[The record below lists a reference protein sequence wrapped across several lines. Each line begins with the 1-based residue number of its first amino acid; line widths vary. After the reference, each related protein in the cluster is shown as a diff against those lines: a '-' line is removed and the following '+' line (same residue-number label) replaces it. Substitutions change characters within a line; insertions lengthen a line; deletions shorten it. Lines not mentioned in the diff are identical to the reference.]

1 MGYDGENLYLG
12 IDEPEPVIV
21 GKCAYCREDI
31 YEGTECF
38 CCNGVLVHTEC
49 FGDYVQDEYS
59 ESELAGALGFEQKTA
74 QGGNMKVYKGT
85 DRQMKCRGM
94 QYTLGETAV
103 FDGEP
108 HLCRAGLHA
117 CEQPIDVLNHYT
129 PNESRYFEAEAEE
142 VSAERESSDSK
153 IVAKKMTLKAEIG
166 VPGLVKAQIEYVK
179 NQIGFE
185 DAIKRANAEKEN
197 HATGDQGAASA
208 TGNRGA
214 ASATGNRGA
223 ASATGYRGA
232 ASATGDQG
240 AASATSNLGAASA
253 TGNQGAASAT
263 GYRGAASATGN
274 RGAASAT
281 GYQGAASATG
291 DQGAASATGYQGA
304 ASATGKA
311 GVALAAG
318 YECKAMGALGCAIC
332 CVERGEWDG
341 ETYPIIAVKAAIV
354 DGEKI
359 KADTWYCLKN
369 GEFVEVE

>member
-1 MGYDGENLYLG
+1 
-12 IDEPEPVIV
+12 
-21 GKCAYCREDI
+21 
-31 YEGTECF
+31 
-38 CCNGVLVHTEC
+38 
-49 FGDYVQDEYS
+49 
-59 ESELAGALGFEQKTA
+59 
-74 QGGNMKVYKGT
+74 MKVYKGT
-85 DRQMKCRGM
+85 NKDMKCRGF
-94 QYTLGETAV
+94 QYKLGETAV

-108 HLCRAGLHA
+108 HLCKAGLHA

-179 NQIGFE
+179 SQIGFD

-197 HATGDQGAASA
+197 HATG
-208 TGNRGA
+208 
-214 ASATGNRGA
+214 
-223 ASATGYRGA
+223 
-232 ASATGDQG
+232 
-240 AASATSNLGAASA
+240 NLGAASA
-253 TGNQGAASAT
+253 TG
-263 GYRGAASATGN
+263 
-274 RGAASAT
+274 
-281 GYQGAASATG
+281 
-291 DQGAASATGYQGA
+291 DLGA

-318 YECKAMGALGCAIC
+318 LECKAMGALGCAIC

-359 KADTWYCLKN
+359 KAGTWYQLKS

>member
-1 MGYDGENLYLG
+1 M
-12 IDEPEPVIV
+12 
-21 GKCAYCREDI
+21 R
-31 YEGTECF
+31 
-38 CCNGVLVHTEC
+38 
-49 FGDYVQDEYS
+49 
-59 ESELAGALGFEQKTA
+59 
-74 QGGNMKVYKGT
+74 VYKGT

-108 HLCRAGLHA
+108 HLCKAGLHA

-153 IVAKKMTLKAEIG
+153 IVARKMTLKAEIG

-179 NQIGFE
+179 SQIGFD

-208 TGNRGA
+208 TG
-214 ASATGNRGA
+214 
-223 ASATGYRGA
+223 YRGA

-240 AASATSNLGAASA
+240 AASAT
-253 TGNQGAASAT
+253 
-263 GYRGAASATGN
+263 
-274 RGAASAT
+274 
-281 GYQGAASATG
+281 G
-291 DQGAASATGYQGA
+291 DRGAASATGYQGA

-318 YECKAMGALGCAIC
+318 CECKAMGALGCAIC
-332 CVERGEWDG
+332 CVERGEWNG
-341 ETYPIIAVKAAIV
+341 KTYSIVAVKAAIV
-354 DGEKI
+354 DGENI
-359 KADTWYCLKN
+359 RADTWYQLKN
-369 GEFVEVE
+369 GKFVEVE

>member
-1 MGYDGENLYLG
+1 
-12 IDEPEPVIV
+12 
-21 GKCAYCREDI
+21 
-31 YEGTECF
+31 
-38 CCNGVLVHTEC
+38 
-49 FGDYVQDEYS
+49 
-59 ESELAGALGFEQKTA
+59 
-74 QGGNMKVYKGT
+74 MKVFQGT
-85 DRQMKCRGM
+85 DKDMKCRGF
-94 QYTLGETAV
+94 QYKLGETAV
-103 FDGEP
+103 FDGDP

-117 CEQPIDVLNHYT
+117 CEQPIDVLNHYA
-129 PNESRYFEAEAEE
+129 PNESRYFEADAEE
-142 VSAERESSDSK
+142 VTDEREPNDSK

-166 VPGLVKAQIEYVK
+166 VPGLVKAQIEDIK

-197 HATGDQGAASA
+197 HATGD
-208 TGNRGA
+208 
-214 ASATGNRGA
+214 
-223 ASATGYRGA
+223 RGA
-232 ASATGDQG
+232 ASATGD
-240 AASATSNLGAASA
+240 
-253 TGNQGAASAT
+253 
-263 GYRGAASATGN
+263 

-291 DQGAASATGYQGA
+291 DRGA

-359 KADTWYCLKN
+359 KADNWYRLKN

>member
-1 MGYDGENLYLG
+1 
-12 IDEPEPVIV
+12 
-21 GKCAYCREDI
+21 
-31 YEGTECF
+31 
-38 CCNGVLVHTEC
+38 
-49 FGDYVQDEYS
+49 
-59 ESELAGALGFEQKTA
+59 
-74 QGGNMKVYKGT
+74 MKVYKGT
-85 DRQMKCRGM
+85 DKDMKCRGF
-94 QYTLGETAV
+94 QYKLGEAAV

-117 CEQPIDVLNHYT
+117 CEQPIDVLNHYA
-129 PNESRYFEAEAEE
+129 PNESRYFEADAEE
-142 VSAERESSDSK
+142 VTDERELNDSK

-166 VPGLVKAQIEYVK
+166 VPGLVKAQIEYIK

-185 DAIKRANAEKEN
+185 DAIKRANAEKKN
-197 HATGDQGAASA
+197 HATGYQ
-208 TGNRGA
+208 
-214 ASATGNRGA
+214 
-223 ASATGYRGA
+223 GA

-240 AASATSNLGAASA
+240 AASAT
-253 TGNQGAASAT
+253 
-263 GYRGAASATGN
+263 
-274 RGAASAT
+274 
-281 GYQGAASATG
+281 G
-291 DQGAASATGYQGA
+291 DRGAASATGYQGA

-341 ETYPIIAVKAAIV
+341 ETYPIVAVKAAIV

>member
-1 MGYDGENLYLG
+1 
-12 IDEPEPVIV
+12 
-21 GKCAYCREDI
+21 
-31 YEGTECF
+31 
-38 CCNGVLVHTEC
+38 
-49 FGDYVQDEYS
+49 
-59 ESELAGALGFEQKTA
+59 
-74 QGGNMKVYKGT
+74 MKVYKGT
-85 DRQMKCRGM
+85 DKDMKCRGF
-94 QYTLGETAV
+94 QYKLGEAAV

-117 CEQPIDVLNHYT
+117 CEQPIDVLNHYA
-129 PNESRYFEAEAEE
+129 PNESRYFEADAEG
-142 VSAERESSDSK
+142 VTDERESNDSK

-166 VPGLVKAQIEYVK
+166 VPGLVKAQIEYIK
-179 NQIGFE
+179 TQIGFE

-197 HATGDQGAASA
+197 HATGYRGAASA
-208 TGNRGA
+208 TGDQGA

-232 ASATGDQG
+232 ASATG
-240 AASATSNLGAASA
+240 
-253 TGNQGAASAT
+253 
-263 GYRGAASATGN
+263 Y
-274 RGAASAT
+274 
-281 GYQGAASATG
+281 
-291 DQGAASATGYQGA
+291 QGAASATGYQGA

-341 ETYPIIAVKAAIV
+341 ETFPIIAVKAATV

-359 KADTWYCLKN
+359 KADTWYQLKN

>member
-1 MGYDGENLYLG
+1 
-12 IDEPEPVIV
+12 
-21 GKCAYCREDI
+21 
-31 YEGTECF
+31 
-38 CCNGVLVHTEC
+38 
-49 FGDYVQDEYS
+49 
-59 ESELAGALGFEQKTA
+59 
-74 QGGNMKVYKGT
+74 MKVYKGT
-85 DRQMKCRGM
+85 DKDMKCRGF
-94 QYTLGETAV
+94 QYKLGETAV

-108 HLCRAGLHA
+108 HLCKEGLHA
-117 CEQPIDVLNHYT
+117 CEQPIDVLNHYA
-129 PNESRYFEAEAEE
+129 PNASRYFEADAEE
-142 VSAERESSDSK
+142 VTDERESDDSK

-197 HATGDQGAASA
+197 H
-208 TGNRGA
+208 
-214 ASATGNRGA
+214 
-223 ASATGYRGA
+223 
-232 ASATGDQG
+232 
-240 AASATSNLGAASA
+240 A

-304 ASATGKA
+304 ASATGDQGAASATGNRGAASATGYQGAASATGKA

-341 ETYPIIAVKAAIV
+341 EAHPIIAVKAAIV

-359 KADTWYCLKN
+359 KADTWYRLKN
-369 GEFVEVE
+369 GEFEEVR

>member
-1 MGYDGENLYLG
+1 M
-12 IDEPEPVIV
+12 
-21 GKCAYCREDI
+21 R
-31 YEGTECF
+31 
-38 CCNGVLVHTEC
+38 
-49 FGDYVQDEYS
+49 
-59 ESELAGALGFEQKTA
+59 
-74 QGGNMKVYKGT
+74 VYKGT

-108 HLCRAGLHA
+108 HLCKAGLHA

-153 IVAKKMTLKAEIG
+153 IVARKMTLKAEIG

-179 NQIGFE
+179 SQIGFD

-208 TGNRGA
+208 TG
-214 ASATGNRGA
+214 
-223 ASATGYRGA
+223 YRGA

-240 AASATSNLGAASA
+240 AASATGDQGAASA
-253 TGNQGAASAT
+253 TGDRGAASATGYQGAASAT
-263 GYRGAASATGN
+263 GYRGAASATG
-274 RGAASAT
+274 
-281 GYQGAASATG
+281 
-291 DQGAASATGYQGA
+291 
-304 ASATGKA
+304 KA

-318 YECKAMGALGCAIC
+318 CECKAMGALGCAIC

-341 ETYPIIAVKAAIV
+341 NTYPIIAVKAAIV
-354 DGEKI
+354 DGETI
-359 KADTWYCLKN
+359 KPDTWYRLEN

>member
-1 MGYDGENLYLG
+1 
-12 IDEPEPVIV
+12 
-21 GKCAYCREDI
+21 
-31 YEGTECF
+31 
-38 CCNGVLVHTEC
+38 
-49 FGDYVQDEYS
+49 
-59 ESELAGALGFEQKTA
+59 
-74 QGGNMKVYKGT
+74 MKVYKGT
-85 DRQMKCRGM
+85 DKDMKCRGF
-94 QYTLGETAV
+94 QYKLGEAAV

-117 CEQPIDVLNHYT
+117 CEQPIDVLNHYA
-129 PNESRYFEAEAEE
+129 PNESRYFEADAEE
-142 VSAERESSDSK
+142 VTDERELNDSK

-166 VPGLVKAQIEYVK
+166 VPGLVKAQIEYIK

-185 DAIKRANAEKEN
+185 DAIKRANAEKKN
-197 HATGDQGAASA
+197 H
-208 TGNRGA
+208 
-214 ASATGNRGA
+214 
-223 ASATGYRGA
+223 ATGYRGA
-232 ASATGDQG
+232 ASATGDR
-240 AASATSNLGAASA
+240 GAASA
-253 TGNQGAASAT
+253 TGYQGAASAT
-263 GYRGAASATGN
+263 GD

-291 DQGAASATGYQGA
+291 DQGAASATGDRGA

-341 ETYPIIAVKAAIV
+341 ETYPIVAVKAAIV

>member
-1 MGYDGENLYLG
+1 M
-12 IDEPEPVIV
+12 
-21 GKCAYCREDI
+21 R
-31 YEGTECF
+31 
-38 CCNGVLVHTEC
+38 
-49 FGDYVQDEYS
+49 
-59 ESELAGALGFEQKTA
+59 
-74 QGGNMKVYKGT
+74 VYKGT

-108 HLCRAGLHA
+108 HLCKAGLHA

-153 IVAKKMTLKAEIG
+153 IVARKMTLKAEIG

-179 NQIGFE
+179 SQIGFD

-208 TGNRGA
+208 TG
-214 ASATGNRGA
+214 
-223 ASATGYRGA
+223 YR
-232 ASATGDQG
+232 
-240 AASATSNLGAASA
+240 
-253 TGNQGAASAT
+253 
-263 GYRGAASATGN
+263 
-274 RGAASAT
+274 
-281 GYQGAASATG
+281 
-291 DQGAASATGYQGA
+291 GA

-318 YECKAMGALGCAIC
+318 CECKAMGALGCAIC

-341 ETYPIIAVKAAIV
+341 NTYPIIAVKAAIV
-354 DGEKI
+354 DGETI
-359 KADTWYCLKN
+359 KPDTWYRLEN